1 MKCPKC
7 GFENQ
12 NDAVFCE
19 ECGHKLDEKLTC
31 PSCGAELREGA
42 KFCVKC
48 GAKVGSDNNEVA
60 TSTPATAGPKA
71 PVNWLRSI
79 QLLLLGFGLGLMMVG
94 MFCSCLHLEVLVSG
108 QTIGTQD
115 MYPMGYFFKDFWKE
129 VSSIRDSGF
138 PMYATTYTIL
148 GIFTLISYIVMLV
161 GVIISGI
168 VGIVNVEKH
177 YKEEKFV
184 NKAPLA
190 TIGCT
195 LPFILMVSLTY
206 LSRSQVLRGTPK
218 TTQILSLGY
227 GTIILIVGLFAV
239 IGSVVL
245 NAYENKAAEE
255 KVKVSKSSIYYGV
268 AALVF
273 AIAVLLGFSTILNSK
288 NNDAAGEITIVTRL
302 FADAMRSDI
311 GENVSAGMGT
321 VVFALFLSIISIIE
335 ASVAAPL
342 LAFRQDKKSAIF
354 AVSTLAVVLVA
365 DILALC
371 AGSIK
376 IDENNSTV
384 FTPSPIFIV
393 FAILTVAAVILM
405 VLGMINE
412 KKKAN

>member
-12 NDAVFCE
+12 DDAVFCE

-48 GAKVGSDNNEVA
+48 GAKIDSDNNSVI
-60 TSTPATAGPKA
+60 TSAPIAGTKA
-71 PVNWLRSI
+71 QVNWIRSV

-94 MFCSCLHLEVLVSG
+94 MFCSCLHLEVLVGG
-108 QTIGTQD
+108 QTYGTQD

-129 VSSIRDSGF
+129 VSNIRDSGF

-195 LPFILMVSLTY
+195 LPFILMVCLTY
-206 LSRSQVLRGTPK
+206 LCTTKVLTGTPK
-218 TTQILSLGY
+218 TTQVISFGY

-239 IGSVVL
+239 IGSVIL
-245 NAYENKAAEE
+245 NTHENKAAKE
-255 KVKVSKSSIYYGV
+255 KVKVCKSSIYYGV

-273 AIAVLLGFSTILNSK
+273 VIAVLLGFGAILSSK
-288 NNDAAGEITIVTRL
+288 NHDAAGEVTIATRL
-302 FADAMRSDI
+302 FADTMRSDI
-311 GENVSAGMGT
+311 GEEVSGGMGT
-321 VVFALFLSIISIIE
+321 VVFALFLSIVSMIE

-354 AVSTLAVVLVA
+354 AGSTLAVVLIA

-393 FAILTVAAVILM
+393 FTILTVAAVILM
-405 VLGMINE
+405 VLGMMNE